1 MIWLIGA
8 GPMAIEYA
16 KVLEAQ
22 DKPYLCITRG
32 EFSASIFK
40 QQVKGA
46 AIAGGVN
53 SFLDGGPQAATH
65 AIVATGIETLAEI
78 THRLIKFGIK
88 SILVEKPA
96 GMSVLEIEKTIML
109 ANEYQA
115 NVYVAYNRRFYESV
129 NLAQKMIIEDGGVES
144 LSYEL
149 TEWSH
154 VIEALDI
161 KDDVKENWFIANT
174 SHVVDLAFFLGGKP
188 KHLSSFTSGQ
198 TSWHKRSAIFAGSG
212 VTQSNALFTYHGNW
226 NAPGRWALEILTK
239 KRRFIFSPLEALKV
253 QQRGTVKIEDVKIE
267 NQIDKN
273 FKPGVFLQVESFL
286 NGKSNMLCNIKEQL
300 ANVFYY
306 TKMANYGDQDASRI
320 QDT

>member
-32 EFSASIFK
+32 ELSASIFK

-46 AIAGGVN
+46 VIAGGVN
-53 SFLDGGPQAATH
+53 SFLGGGPQVATH

-96 GMSVLEIEKTIML
+96 GMSVSEIEKTIML

-115 NVYVAYNRRFYESV
+115 NIYVAYNRRFYESV

-188 KHLSSFTSGQ
+188 KHLSSFSSGQ

-239 KRRFIFSPLEALKV
+239 KRRFIFSPMEKLKIQNLGSV
-253 QQRGTVKIEDVKIE
+253 EVRQVDIEYQFD
-267 NQIDKN
+267 DT
-273 FKPGVFLQVESFL
+273 FKPGLYMQVDAFLDGHCE
-286 NGKSNMLCNIKEQL
+286 NLCSLKQQL
-300 ANVFYY
+300 KHMHLYNE
-306 TKMANYGDQDASRI
+306 MANY
-320 QDT
+320 